1 MIAYS
6 SGKGNGH
13 FLGVDARKGHRM
25 GYKSKVLDYIK
36 ENGSITSYEA
46 FTEFGATRLAA
57 IIFELRKIGYPIITL
72 MVDGYNR
79 EGNPVRYGKYIL
91 NGEKE
96 PGYNKV
102 VANG

>member
-1 MIAYS
+1 MIIEIC
-6 SGKGNGH
+6 KRRGH
-13 FLGVDARKGHRM
+13 
-25 GYKSKVLDYIK
+25 KSKVLDYMK

-46 FTEFGATRLAA
+46 FKEFGITRLAA
-57 IIFELRKIGYPIITL
+57 IIFRLREKGYSIATL

-79 EGNPVRYGKYIL
+79 DGNPVRYGKYIL

-96 PGYNKV
+96 PGDNKV